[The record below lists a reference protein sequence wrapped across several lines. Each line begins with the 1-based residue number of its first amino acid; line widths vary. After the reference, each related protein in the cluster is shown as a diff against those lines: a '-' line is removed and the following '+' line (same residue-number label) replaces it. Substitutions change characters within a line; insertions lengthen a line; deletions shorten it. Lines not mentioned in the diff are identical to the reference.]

1 MSAIA
6 LAQSLE
12 TRLSP
17 SDERTRSRQNDPK
30 FGELTGLRIDLYR
43 PTMLLDDDVMA
54 NGQAKARAFSG
65 RLGRKERIEDLL
77 LHLRRNAGAVVA
89 DSDFDGRDP
98 CGSPQPTRA
107 NAAQFSSIEI
117 A

>member
-30 FGELTGLRIDLYR
+30 FGELTGLRIDLNS
-43 PTMLLDDDVMA
+43 PAMLLDDDVVT
-54 NGQAKARAFSG
+54 NGQA
-65 RLGRKERIEDLL
+65 
-77 LHLRRNAGAVVA
+77 
-89 DSDFDGRDP
+89 
-98 CGSPQPTRA
+98 
-107 NAAQFSSIEI
+107 
-117 A
+117 